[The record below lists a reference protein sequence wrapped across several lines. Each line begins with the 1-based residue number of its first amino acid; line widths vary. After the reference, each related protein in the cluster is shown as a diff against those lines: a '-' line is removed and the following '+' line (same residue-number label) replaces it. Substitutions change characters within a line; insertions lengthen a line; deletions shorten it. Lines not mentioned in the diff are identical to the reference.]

1 MDINQSLKTLGL
13 DERET
18 MIYTFLLKQAKNASL
33 TAFNIAKNVQM
44 PRSTVYLTLQGLEN
58 KRLVSSYKK
67 NNVLHYLPADP
78 IRLSKDLDEKKDLL
92 SNLLPMLQGLSK
104 DNSTSSSVKTYTGAK
119 GVRTVFDEIYNPSN
133 LKVTRE
139 FHSISHPRLLKY
151 IPKQL
156 PKYMEL
162 KKKYN
167 IHTKMLTIDDGTKDY
182 QPDSHRETRLMPP
195 SFSFEGSF
203 IIFGKR
209 TALFSYT
216 DNEVYSIIIDS
227 PAITEMLDS
236 IFVCL
241 WDLLAKK

>member
-13 DERET
+13 DDREIT
-18 MIYTFLLKQAKNASL
+18 VYTFLLKQTKNSSL
-33 TAFNIAKNVQM
+33 TAFNIAKNIHI
-44 PRSTVYLTLQGLEN
+44 PRSTVYLTLQELEN

-92 SNLLPMLQGLSK
+92 SDLVPILQSLSK
-104 DNSTSSSVKTYTGAK
+104 DQSTSSSVKTYTGAK
-119 GVRTVFDEIYNPSN
+119 GVKIVFDEIYSPSN
-133 LKVTRE
+133 LKSFRE

-151 IPKQL
+151 IKKHFPR
-156 PKYMEL
+156 YMEL
-162 KKKYN
+162 KKKHN
-167 IHTKMLTIDDGTKDY
+167 IHTKMLTMDSNTSDY
-182 QPDSHRETRLMPP
+182 ETDSHRETRLMPP

-203 IIFGKR
+203 VIFGKR

-236 IFVCL
+236 IFICL
-241 WDLLAKK
+241 WDLLEKK